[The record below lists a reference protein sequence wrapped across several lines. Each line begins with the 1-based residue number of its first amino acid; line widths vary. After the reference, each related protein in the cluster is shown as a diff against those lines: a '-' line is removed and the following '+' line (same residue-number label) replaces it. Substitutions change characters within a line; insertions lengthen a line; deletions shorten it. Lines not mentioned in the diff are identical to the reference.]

1 MICRHHNNHFQ
12 ELRRQI
18 DLHRG
23 ELNENS
29 YDNIALD
36 MIDRIKMCETTYLKS
51 LFTELDVFL
60 KSLENKS
67 IEKDLHDMEN
77 QFGNSN
83 LFSSSIREIYLAK
96 NQLLQETQEKLN
108 LFTQVKYHLV
118 TTNCFTQSSSFGSL
132 NLSQFSSSPFQ
143 SSSILN
149 ESKPFELIQ
158 LCEFISNQK

>member
-1 MICRHHNNHFQ
+1 
-12 ELRRQI
+12 
-18 DLHRG
+18 
-23 ELNENS
+23 
-29 YDNIALD
+29 
-36 MIDRIKMCETTYLKS
+36 MCETTYLKS
-51 LFTELDVFL
+51 LFTELDDYL

-77 QFGNSN
+77 QFRNPN
-83 LFSSSIREIYLAK
+83 LFSSSMREIYLAK
-96 NQLLQETQEKLN
+96 NKALQETQEKLN